1 MRKAGRAAAR
11 NSKNS
16 LGMSTKTHKSI
27 ANLNSLP
34 DRVGHKSNNMKYLF
48 ISDSIKVQGDFLSRL
63 LQIEFAGLSV
73 SHWDADYK
81 LPDTESKTPG
91 MIIHHITKRNSD
103 LVAGKMR
110 FFHEDTH
117 CVYISYPLDEEKEA
131 RLAHELNVINL
142 DVEEEETIAK
152 RINSIRKLISK
163 AMADNSRKSML
174 PWGDLAA
181 YMAQYHNLFLDEE
194 QLHEI
199 TKIVLDN
206 HPGKPGDHEIEA
218 MSERLDE
225 AVDLLTALW
234 SKPRTEIFERIGRS
248 KHIVESVS
256 EKLFNRTY

>member
-1 MRKAGRAAAR
+1 MGR
-11 NSKNS
+11 
-16 LGMSTKTHKSI
+16 
-27 ANLNSLP
+27 
-34 DRVGHKSNNMKYLF
+34 KSNNMKYLF

-63 LQIEFAGLSV
+63 LQVEFAGLSV

-91 MIIHHITKRNSD
+91 MIIHHITKLNSD

-117 CVYISYPLDEEKEA
+117 CVYISYPLDEEKQA

-152 RINSIRKLISK
+152 QINSIRKLISK
-163 AMADNSRKSML
+163 AMEDYSRKSMLLSKAMTENSRKSML
-174 PWGDLAA
+174 PVGDLAG

-206 HPGKPGDHEIEA
+206 HSRKPVDHDIEA

-248 KHIVESVS
+248 KHIMESVS
-256 EKLFNRTY
+256 EKLFNLTY